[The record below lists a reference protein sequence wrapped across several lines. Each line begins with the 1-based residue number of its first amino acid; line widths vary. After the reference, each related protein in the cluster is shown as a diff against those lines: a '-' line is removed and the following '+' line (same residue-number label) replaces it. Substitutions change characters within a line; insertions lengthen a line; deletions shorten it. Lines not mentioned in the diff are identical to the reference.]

1 MVAYRSRRLCF
12 LVTLF
17 YLATTQAV
25 ILEKTF
31 NDTVALVATL
41 QQRIA
46 ELQSNLGD
54 LAKQTQ
60 LQQLEVE
67 ERVRSE
73 GNSGIKQVRYVAH
86 GTSSYFD
93 YTHANLGVAA
103 IHDHTNYHDTLGMGE
118 VIVVINGVEFRTR
131 HNDYRLVQ
139 PDTSTRTFRAVK
151 DIIPPPVP
159 PQVSSKP
166 TVALQILEMR
176 EWFKAFKTQNITHR
190 DYRPYFQPVIC
201 YMEGFWSLEQNI
213 MEPFK
218 SDRHALFAS
227 SWKQLQEQI
236 FYTSYTGTKDLLE
249 NMAYLPT
256 TIVSVN
262 SITGKP
268 VYAQW
273 NYRILCNP
281 IDVEVPLKYFRVQDD
296 LASRTRLRQSYQ
308 NVNNTRAG
316 RFRLSEYDYER
327 VTGFTL
333 LDRIMQDIPGLDNN
347 PSMLNEV
354 AFGMGV
360 YNTAFNN
367 FTKLNTGYYHRSY
380 KTGTANA
387 MGLSMVDR
395 GFSDEML
402 FVAENTQPQIPAF
415 DFTICVFR
423 GPCTTRSS
431 RFSYAIPLEIVYMTP
446 LLTWNPYNLA
456 IYPDFKTPPANGRT
470 GSTTD
475 VTKAFN
481 GSSPIAYY
489 YLTPKEFYSSTTGQ
503 PDPADTAIATVGV
516 LDKTGVIRN
525 VTASGVQIFTLPIAG
540 LGTVRLRYP
549 IPPIHGEGSTVW
561 KDLAIVKNTIRVMQG
576 AGSAG
581 VPAYQMQLY
590 PATVGGLHSHDF
602 TVFKQDYD
610 LIMNGETVSVSTS
623 LANGHQHNL
632 ELWKNPGTN
641 VLEYKTCDY
650 QNVCFDQHP
659 KNIKLVS
666 SPGR

>member
-1 MVAYRSRRLCF
+1 
-12 LVTLF
+12 
-17 YLATTQAV
+17 
-25 ILEKTF
+25 
-31 NDTVALVATL
+31 
-41 QQRIA
+41 
-46 ELQSNLGD
+46 
-54 LAKQTQ
+54 
-60 LQQLEVE
+60 
-67 ERVRSE
+67 
-73 GNSGIKQVRYVAH
+73 
-86 GTSSYFD
+86 
-93 YTHANLGVAA
+93 
-103 IHDHTNYHDTLGMGE
+103 
-118 VIVVINGVEFRTR
+118 
-131 HNDYRLVQ
+131 
-139 PDTSTRTFRAVK
+139 
-151 DIIPPPVP
+151 
-159 PQVSSKP
+159 
-166 TVALQILEMR
+166 
-176 EWFKAFKTQNITHR
+176 
-190 DYRPYFQPVIC
+190 
-201 YMEGFWSLEQNI
+201 
-213 MEPFK
+213 
-218 SDRHALFAS
+218 
-227 SWKQLQEQI
+227 
-236 FYTSYTGTKDLLE
+236 
-249 NMAYLPT
+249 MAYLPT

-262 SITGKP
+262 STTGKP

-387 MGLSMVDR
+387 MGL
-395 GFSDEML
+395 
-402 FVAENTQPQIPAF
+402 
-415 DFTICVFR
+415 
-423 GPCTTRSS
+423 
-431 RFSYAIPLEIVYMTP
+431 FSYAIPLEIVYMTP

-540 LGTVRLRYP
+540 GYSSGPCTLHHSDSVFYDSQVLPNGTALTMYGRD
-549 IPPIHGEGSTVW
+549 G
-561 KDLAIVKNTIRVMQG
+561 
-576 AGSAG
+576 
-581 VPAYQMQLY
+581 LY

-659 KNIKLVS
+659 KNIKL
-666 SPGR
+666 